1 MLEVLHVVL
10 PVFFI
15 AFMGFIYGKGITT
28 GIAEVNR
35 INLDLFVP
43 ALLIYVLSEK
53 LNATSGAWEILCAGL
68 LVVFGSGLIA
78 WLVSWWLK
86 IDFKTLAPPLMF
98 NNSANMGFPLAVFAF
113 GDEILPYAV
122 VLFLVQSI
130 SMFTFGFAI
139 YERRLSI
146 SSLASNPIIIGMI
159 IGLCL
164 YTFDLHIPTL
174 ILPGMKLLSQVAI
187 PLTLVTLGIKLADAH
202 WTHWKQGLLGAILRP
217 LSGLPF
223 GFLAIYFIPMADHLK
238 PLVILF
244 SVLPPAILNAPL
256 AERYNQEPEKVASM
270 VMVGNLLTVLYLP
283 VVFYFLLN
291 VSI

>member
-1 MLEVLHVVL
+1 MLDVLNIVV

-15 AFMGFIYGKGITT
+15 AFAGFLYGKGVTT

-43 ALLIYVLSEK
+43 ALLIFVLSEK
-53 LNATSGAWEILCAGL
+53 LSATSGAWEILLSG
-68 LVVFGSGLIA
+68 VIIVFGSGLIA
-78 WLVSWWLK
+78 WLVSCWLK
-86 IDFKTLAPPLMF
+86 IDFKTLGPPMMF
-98 NNSANMGFPLAVFAF
+98 NNAANMGFPLSVFAF
-113 GDEILPYAV
+113 GEAILPYAV

-139 YERRLSI
+139 YERRLSFR
-146 SSLASNPIIIGMI
+146 SLASNPIIIGMI
-159 IGLCL
+159 VGLCL
-164 YTFDLHIPTL
+164 YGFDLHLPAI

-187 PLTLVTLGIKLADAH
+187 PLTLVSLGVKLAGAN
-202 WTHWKQGLLGAILRP
+202 WTHWKEGLLGAILRP

-223 GFLAIYFIPMADHLK
+223 AFLAIYFIPMADHLK

-256 AERYNQEPEKVASM
+256 AERYHQEPEKVASM

-283 VVFYFLLN
+283 VVFYFLLKA
-291 VSI
+291 